1 MSNWSAFVSYFAKTR
16 ILQVNPNQPDDENIQ
31 IAAQIIRDGG
41 LVAFPTETV
50 YGLGA
55 NALDADALDRIYQ
68 AKERPASDPI
78 IAHIAHID
86 QLHQLAIHLPLHL
99 VTPLA
104 ERFWPGALTLVLHRA
119 PHVPSNIATGLNTI
133 AVRMPAHPIAR
144 ALIIASGVPI
154 AAPSANT
161 FTRPSAT
168 TAQHVLED
176 LQDRVDVV
184 LDGGET
190 TIGLESTVLDLT
202 NPQTPMILRPGGVLV
217 DELRAILPNI
227 QLAPRYLKT
236 DETTSSP
243 GQMLKHYSPR
253 AKIKLFAGPLYSM
266 LLAMKETAQSHLNR
280 GEKVGLLIANED
292 CHHLTG
298 CGIVHPLGK
307 RDDLKTISHNLFA
320 GMRYLDSQKVDVIL
334 TRDFGRSGLGAALWD
349 RLLRA
354 AEGRVI
360 DVQ

>member
-1 MSNWSAFVSYFAKTR
+1 MSYFAKTR
-16 ILQVNPNQPDDENIQ
+16 LLRVDPTNPDVNSIQ
-31 IAAQIIRDGG
+31 IAANIIRQGG

-55 NALDADALDRIYQ
+55 NALDSQALDRIYQ

-78 IAHIAHID
+78 IAHIAHIA
-86 QLHQLAIHLPLHL
+86 QLYHLATNIPVH
-99 VTPLA
+99 VVIPLA
-104 ERFWPGALTLVLHRA
+104 ERFWPGALTLVLQRA
-119 PHVPSNIATGLNTI
+119 PHVPPNIATGLNTI

-190 TIGLESTVLDLT
+190 NIGLESTVLDLT
-202 NPQTPMILRPGGVLV
+202 TPEKPIILRPGGVLL
-217 DELRAILPNI
+217 DELRMILPNI
-227 QLAPRYLKT
+227 QLAPRYLKD
-236 DETTSSP
+236 DEATSSP
-243 GQMLKHYSPR
+243 GQLLKHYSPR
-253 AKIKLFAGPLYSM
+253 AKIKLFVGPLYSV
-266 LLAMKETAQSHLNR
+266 LLAMKETALAHQNR

-292 CHHLTG
+292 CHHLADYG
-298 CGIVHPLGK
+298 VVYALGK

>member
-16 ILQVNPNQPDDENIQ
+16 ILQVNPNQPNDENIQ
-31 IAAQIIRDGG
+31 IAAHIIRNGG

-55 NALDADALDRIYQ
+55 NALDGDALDRIYQ
-68 AKERPASDPI
+68 AKERPTSDPI

-86 QLHQLAIHLPLHL
+86 QLHQLAIQIPLHV
-99 VTPLA
+99 VTRLA

-119 PHVPSNIATGLNTI
+119 PHIPANIATGLNTI
-133 AVRMPAHPIAR
+133 AVRMPAHPIAH
-144 ALIIASGVPI
+144 ALIAASGVPI

-190 TIGLESTVLDLT
+190 NIGLESTVIDLT
-202 NPQTPMILRPGGVLV
+202 NPDIPIILRPGGVLL

-227 QLAPRYLKT
+227 QLAPRYLKA
-236 DETTSSP
+236 DEATSSP

-292 CHHLTG
+292 CHHLTDF
-298 CGIVHPLGK
+298 GILYPLGK

>member
-1 MSNWSAFVSYFAKTR
+1 MLWSNFVSYSAKTR
-16 ILQVNPNQPDDENIQ
+16 ILPIDPHHPDEASIAL
-31 IAAQIIRDGG
+31 AAQVIRTGG

-55 NALDADALDRIYQ
+55 NALDEQAINRIYL
-68 AKERPASDPI
+68 AKQRPANDPI
-78 IAHIAHID
+78 IAHIANLS
-86 QLHQLAIHLPLHL
+86 QLRDLAIDIPEHL
-99 VTPLA
+99 VVPLA
-104 ERFWPGALTLVLHRA
+104 ERFWAGALTLVLKRA
-119 PHVPSNIATGLNTI
+119 PHVPANIANGLQTI
-133 AVRMPAHPIAR
+133 AVRMPAHPVAQ
-144 ALIIASGVPI
+144 ALITAAGVPI

-168 TAQHVLED
+168 IAQHVLED
-176 LQDRVDVV
+176 LIDRVDIL

-202 NPQTPMILRPGGVLV
+202 KPEAPTILRPGGVLI
-217 DELRAILPNI
+217 DDLREVIPNV
-227 QLAPRYLKT
+227 QLSSRFLQS
-236 DETTSSP
+236 DQETSPSP
-243 GQMLKHYSPR
+243 GQLLKHYSPR
-253 AKIKLFAGPLYSM
+253 AKIRLFTGPLYSV
-266 LLAMKETAQSHLNR
+266 LLAMQETAQSHQRR
-280 GEKVGLLIANED
+280 GEKVGLLVAQED
-292 CHHLTG
+292 CHHLAEY
-298 CGIVHPLGK
+298 GIVHSLGK

-334 TRDFGRSGLGAALWD
+334 TRDFGRVGLGAALWD

>member
-31 IAAQIIRDGG
+31 IAAHIIRDGG

-55 NALDADALDRIYQ
+55 NALDGDALDRIYQ

-86 QLHQLAIHLPLHL
+86 QLHQLAIHVPLHL

-119 PHVPSNIATGLNTI
+119 PHVPPNIATGLNTI

-202 NPQTPMILRPGGVLV
+202 NPQTPMILRPGGVLL
-217 DELRAILPNI
+217 DELRAILPNV

-236 DETTSSP
+236 DEVTSSP

-266 LLAMKETAQSHLNR
+266 LLAMKETAQLHINK

-292 CHHLTG
+292 CHHLAS
-298 CGIVHPLGK
+298 CGIIQPLGK